1 MLQVKFPQAAR
12 AAVEPKEEE
21 STNGSLMQAFGQL
34 GQGLQ
39 FNLVFERVVQEE
51 EGSLGNLGSFGSVGR
66 VWLAVGFLQ
75 PEPL

>member
-21 STNGSLMQAFGQL
+21 STNGSLMQAFGHL

-39 FNLVFERVVQEE
+39 FNLVFERVVQE

-66 VWLAVGFLQ
+66 VWLPVGCLQ
-75 PEPL
+75 PGPL